1 MEKRERSEHEAGIIS
16 KIRETETWKAWGSR
30 YHRNLKGRGEV
41 PFKVADAKLVP
52 VPPDTYDSLMRD
64 LRDGTDTLPFS
75 KIVEELSPEQIE
87 AVWEHY
93 SPFGANTAVIQF
105 FSKKS

>member
-16 KIRETETWKAWGSR
+16 KIRATESWKAWGRR
-30 YHRNLKGRGEV
+30 YHRVLEGRGEV
-41 PFKVADAKLVP
+41 PFKVADAHLEP

-64 LRDGTDTLPFS
+64 LREGTDTLPFS

-87 AVWEHY
+87 VVLEHY
-93 SPFGANTAVIQF
+93 STFARIAVIQF
-105 FSKKS
+105 GPKKS